1 MSEEKLP
8 ELPSAPKP
16 PGEKKR
22 GDGGCL
28 SGRGCGCLVAIGLC
42 FAVFLLLM
50 LSSGGEALLG
60 VVLYA
65 ITIVAIFVEY
75 PVVALIPVVVIGAVY
90 FGRKLHNRQEIGDE
104 PSIAPQPLPRTQAE
118 NSSNQEAEPSE
129 LTSSPQ
135 QSKKEEGLSIRG
147 ILLILGVMGGLA
159 SLAGLYVMYIVN
171 NIP

>member
-8 ELPSAPKP
+8 ELPSAPQP
-16 PGEKKR
+16 PGEKKP

-28 SGRGCGCLVAIGLC
+28 SGGGCLVAMGLC

-50 LSSGGEALLG
+50 LSTGGEALLG

-65 ITIVAIFVEY
+65 IIIVAVFVEY

-104 PSIAPQPLPRTQAE
+104 PSIAPQPLSRTQAE
-118 NSSNQEAEPSE
+118 NSSN
-129 LTSSPQ
+129 
-135 QSKKEEGLSIRG
+135 
-147 ILLILGVMGGLA
+147 
-159 SLAGLYVMYIVN
+159 
-171 NIP
+171 

>member
-8 ELPSAPKP
+8 ELPSAPQP
-16 PGEKKR
+16 PGEKMR

-28 SGRGCGCLVAIGLC
+28 SGGGCLVAIGLC

-50 LSSGGEALLG
+50 LSTGGEALLG
-60 VVLYA
+60 VILYA
-65 ITIVAIFVEY
+65 IIIVAIFLKY

-118 NSSNQEAEPSE
+118 NSSNQEAEKSE

-147 ILLILGVMGGLA
+147 ILLILGVMGVMGG
-159 SLAGLYVMYIVN
+159 LAGLYVMYIVN